1 LRGGYGHGQRRLRGQ
16 NHHPPRAPLRAME
29 WWRLRSLLLSVLLFL
44 ILTAKLG
51 GGVSLYAQDG
61 YQFALYSAFMRN
73 GIQGDIGFRSVW

>member
-1 LRGGYGHGQRRLRGQ
+1 
-16 NHHPPRAPLRAME
+16 ME

-61 YQFALYSAFMRN
+61 YQFAFDSAFIRN
-73 GIQGDIGFRSVW
+73 GIQGNIGLRVW